1 MKAKQI
7 TEAISSVAS
16 AIPSGTQVPAPM
28 LAIFASICDAL
39 DRKGSTEMRDI
50 SQQVRSLLNID
61 TKTPQPT
68 QPTQP
73 KEEKGT
79 NA

>member
-1 MKAKQI
+1 MNVKQV

-28 LAIFASICDAL
+28 LAIFASVCDVL
-39 DRKGSTEMRDI
+39 DRKGSSEMREI
-50 SQQVRSLLNID
+50 AKQVRSLLNIN
-61 TKTPQPT
+61 P
-68 QPTQP
+68 QP
-73 KEEKGT
+73 KEKDT

>member
-1 MKAKQI
+1 MNAKQI

-16 AIPSGTQVPAPM
+16 AIPAGTQAPAPM
-28 LAIFASICDAL
+28 LAIFASICDVL

-50 SQQVRSLLNID
+50 SQQVRSLLNI
-61 TKTPQPT
+61 TPPA
-68 QPTQP
+68 PPAPP
-73 KEEKGT
+73 KSKGET

>member
-1 MKAKQI
+1 MNAKKI
-7 TEAISSVAS
+7 TEAVASVAS
-16 AIPSGTQVPAPM
+16 AIPAGTQVPAPM
-28 LAIFASICDAL
+28 LAVFASICDML

-50 SQQVRSLLNID
+50 SQQVRTLLSID
-61 TKTPQPT
+61 TKKA

-73 KEEKGT
+73 KEEKET